1 MCPIPS
7 GRTPY
12 AFFNFITCATCLAH
26 LTLLQQMTQMMTER
40 TDYERLH
47 YDTFP
52 TLLPAASSLLDS
64 TILLGTVLSNVRRVF
79 QSPFIIPTKRT
90 VK

>member
-1 MCPIPS
+1 M
-7 GRTPY
+7 PY

-26 LTLLQQMTQMMTER
+26 LTLLQQMTQIMMTER

-52 TLLPAASSLLDS
+52 ILLPATSSLLGS
-64 TILLGTVLSNVRRVF
+64 NILLSTVFSNVRRVF
-79 QSPFIIPTKRT
+79 QSPLITPTKRT
-90 VK
+90 VLIN

>member
-26 LTLLQQMTQMMTER
+26 LTLLQPMTQIMMTER

-47 YDTFP
+47 YATFSTP
-52 TLLPAASSLLDS
+52 LPVTSSLLGS
-64 TILLGTVLSNVRRVF
+64 YILLSIVFSNVRRVF
-79 QSPFIIPTKRT
+79 
-90 VK
+90 